1 MVLLT
6 FSFTGENTTGA
17 ATFTTTKEYKFKNL
31 YLEDIKYNIFNE
43 NLENSIAK
51 GTANDG
57 LSNTDT
63 LITSPLGLH
72 MDFLDQQDCVL
83 YSLADG
89 TGAMSG
95 TPLNTAQNINGMI
108 TIGYAGKVGA
118 TPISTRDTMSHSYP
132 YKLISNRPQTWAS
145 GKSLVFTLYFRN
157 VLTDGIIKDWA
168 LMSGTTD
175 AFSDI
180 NSISITLRLE

>member
-17 ATFTTTKEYKFKNL
+17 ATFTIAQEYKFKNL
-31 YLEDIKYNIFNE
+31 YIEDIKYNIFNQQ
-43 NLENSIAK
+43 LENTISSGTTNAGIA
-51 GTANDG
+51 
-57 LSNTDT
+57 SVST
-63 LITSPLGLH
+63 LITSPLGIH
-72 MDFLDQQDCVL
+72 MDFLDTKDAVL
-83 YSLADG
+83 YSLGDG
-89 TGAMSG
+89 SG
-95 TPLNTAQNINGMI
+95 ETLNTAQNISGLI
-108 TIGYAGKVGA
+108 PIGYAGKVGSQ
-118 TPISTRDTMSHSYP
+118 PVSTRNTMSHSYP
-132 YKLISNRPQTWAS
+132 YKVISNRPQTWAS
-145 GKSLVFTLYFRN
+145 GKSLVFNLYYRD

>member
-17 ATFTTTKEYKFKNL
+17 ATFTIAKEYKFKNL
-31 YLEDIKYNIFNE
+31 FIEDIKYNIFNE
-43 NLENSIAK
+43 NLENTIDK

-57 LSNTDT
+57 LSTVST
-63 LITSPLGLH
+63 LISSPLGIH
-72 MDFLDQQDCVL
+72 MDFLDSKDCVL

-89 TGAMSG
+89 SG
-95 TPLNTAQNINGMI
+95 ETLNDAQNITGLI
-108 TIGYAGKVGA
+108 PIGYAGKVGSQ
-118 TPISTRDTMSHSYP
+118 PVSTRNTMSHSYP
-132 YKLISNRPQTWAS
+132 YKLITNRPQTWEV
-145 GKSLVFTLYFRN
+145 GKNIIFNLYFRD
-157 VLTDGIIKDWA
+157 VLTDGLIKDWA

>member
-6 FSFTGENTTGA
+6 FSFTGENTTGL
-17 ATFTTTKEYKFKNL
+17 ATFTLAKEYKFKNL

-43 NLENSIAK
+43 KLENSIDKSTSGA
-51 GTANDG
+51 G
-57 LSNTDT
+57 LGSVTT
-63 LITSPLGLH
+63 TITSPLGVE
-72 MDFLDQQDCVL
+72 MDFLDQKDCVL

-89 TGAMSG
+89 DGET
-95 TPLNTAQNINGMI
+95 LNTATNITGLI
-108 TIGYAGKVGA
+108 PIGYAGKVGSQ
-118 TPISTRDTMSHSYP
+118 PVSTRNTMSHSYP
-132 YKLISNRPQTWAS
+132 YKLISNRPQTWEV
-145 GKSLVFTLYFRN
+145 GKQLQFEMYFRD

-168 LMSGTTD
+168 KMAGTTD

>member
-31 YLEDIKYNIFNE
+31 YLEDVKYNIFNE
-43 NLENSIAK
+43 NLENTIDK

-57 LSNTDT
+57 LSSVNT
-63 LITSPLGLH
+63 LITSPLGIH

-83 YSLADG
+83 YSLGDG
-89 TGAMSG
+89 SG
-95 TPLNTAQNINGMI
+95 ETLNTAQNINGLI
-108 TIGYAGKVGA
+108 PIGYAGKVGSQ
-118 TPISTRDTMSHSYP
+118 PISTRNTMSHSYP

-145 GKSLVFTLYFRN
+145 GKSLVFNLYFRD
-157 VLTDGIIKDWA
+157 VMTDGIIKDWA
-168 LMSGTTD
+168 VMSGTTD